1 MQPSE
6 HTSLTKRLRSTV
18 RAALI
23 GITALGFASVG
34 GVPVL
39 ASELDDLK
47 AQVEILMRKVEELEV
62 KQAETAKQAKE
73 AKEAAERMP
82 LAAPQRVVTSG
93 KDDVKLSVSGQV
105 NRGVLFV
112 DNGDQDDIFH
122 VDNDNSS
129 TRVRF
134 IGAGRLDED
143 ITVGTQIEVQFE
155 SNSTAAIRIDQ
166 DSDRGPNSFTERKLE
181 LYADSKRLG
190 RLWVGQGDTASNGSS
205 EVDLSGTAV
214 IAYSGIADLAGGI
227 AFSDNN
233 VLGPRINQAFSN
245 FDGLS
250 RDDRLRYDT
259 PSFGGFKASASA
271 IEGGSWDIAGRF
283 SGDISGTKVAGA
295 VAYANASSRQGF
307 EQYNGSIS
315 VLLPMGLNFTAAAG
329 TRDVKGGGDDPV
341 FYYGKLGYKFD
352 AIDFGSTAVS
362 IDYTTVDDLD
372 VDGDEFT
379 SYGAFVV
386 QNFDKIGTELYIG
399 ARNHELDRPG
409 KDFDDVFSVLTG
421 ARVKF

>member
-1 MQPSE
+1 MQPSK

-23 GITALGFASVG
+23 SITALGFASVG

-47 AQVEILMRKVEELEV
+47 AQVEILMRKVEEIEA

-73 AKEAAERMP
+73 AKEAAERLP

-105 NRGVLFV
+105 NRGVLFA
-112 DNGDQDDIFH
+112 DNGDDSEFFH

-134 IGAGRLDED
+134 IGAGKLNED

-166 DSDRGPNSFTERKLE
+166 DSAAGPNNFTERKLE
-181 LYADSKRLG
+181 LYADSKRFG

-214 IAYSGIADLAGGI
+214 VAYSGIADLAGGI

-250 RDDRLRYDT
+250 RDDRIRYDT
-259 PSFGGFKASASA
+259 PSFSGFKGSVSAV
-271 IEGGSWDIAGRF
+271 EGGAVDAALRF
-283 SGDISGTKVAGA
+283 SGEVAGTKVAGA
-295 VAYANASSRQGF
+295 VAYANANSRQGF
-307 EQYNGSIS
+307 EQYNGSVS
-315 VLLPMGLNFTAAAG
+315 VLTPMGITLTGALG
-329 TRDVKGGGDDPV
+329 TREVDSGGDDPL
-341 FYYGKLGYKFD
+341 FYYGKLGYTFN
-352 AIDFGSTAVS
+352 AVDFGATTVAV
-362 IDYTTVDDLD
+362 DYAAVDDLNQE
-372 VDGDEFT
+372 GDEFT
-379 SYGAFVV
+379 SYGASLV
-386 QNFDKIGTELYIG
+386 QNFDKIGTEFYLG
-399 ARNHELDRPG
+399 VRNHELDRAG
-409 KDFDDVFSVLTG
+409 SNFDDIFAVLGG

>member
-6 HTSLTKRLRSTV
+6 HPSLTKRLRSTA

-23 GITALGFASVG
+23 SITALGFASVG

-47 AQVEILMRKVEELEV
+47 AQMEILMRKVEELEA
-62 KQAETAKQAKE
+62 KQAETAKEAKE
-73 AKEAAERMP
+73 AKEAAERLP

-134 IGAGRLDED
+134 IGVGKLDED

-166 DSDRGPNSFTERKLE
+166 DGAAGPITFTERKLE
-181 LYADSKRLG
+181 LYVDSKRLG
-190 RLWVGQGDTASNGSS
+190 RLWVGQGDTASNSSS

-250 RDDRLRYDT
+250 RDDRIRYDT
-259 PSFGGFKASASA
+259 PSFSGFKGSVSAV
-271 IEGGSWDIAGRF
+271 EGGAVDAALRF
-283 SGDISGTKVAGA
+283 SGEIAETKV
-295 VAYANASSRQGF
+295 VAAAAWADASSKDANNF
-307 EQYNGSIS
+307 NQYNGSVS
-315 VLLPMGLNFTAAAG
+315 VLFPMGISLTGALG
-329 TRDVKGGGDDPV
+329 TREVDSGGDDPL
-341 FYYGKLGYKFD
+341 FYYGKLGYTVD
-352 AIDFGSTAVS
+352 AVDFGATSVAV
-362 IDYTTVDDLD
+362 
-372 VDGDEFT
+372 G
-379 SYGAFVV
+379 
-386 QNFDKIGTELYIG
+386 
-399 ARNHELDRPG
+399 
-409 KDFDDVFSVLTG
+409 
-421 ARVKF
+421 